1 MYSAAGTCVCLL
13 LRRCWIRV
21 MLQIRDGLKYF
32 GFWCWFLGNFACV
45 DIVLVGVF
53 GANIQRTNELVE
65 L

>member
-1 MYSAAGTCVCLL
+1 
-13 LRRCWIRV
+13 